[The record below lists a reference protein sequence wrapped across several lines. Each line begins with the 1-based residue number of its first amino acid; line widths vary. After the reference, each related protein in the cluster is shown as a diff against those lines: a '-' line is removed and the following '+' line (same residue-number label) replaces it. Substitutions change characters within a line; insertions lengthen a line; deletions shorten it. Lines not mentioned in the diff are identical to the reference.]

1 MIKKRKHSAE
11 IKNNLDSIYNEI
23 CSFNPKINSEK
34 SKSTYC
40 TNKKEQK
47 NKVKNNTVFSRL
59 YKDGKERINS
69 RTKKEQN
76 NINKILEMA
85 NVINPE
91 KNFDIKTINRLY
103 ENKEKKHNIR
113 KIIKKVEE
121 EEGTTFKPFISQ
133 NNNYS
138 KSVNGTFYE
147 RNQKLINDR
156 ESFYEE
162 ENKKIVENEKKHF
175 IGKDYT
181 KEERQKVINN
191 IINRLYNDSSF
202 IKKPIKDSGYTIKK

>member
-1 MIKKRKHSAE
+1 MK

-76 NINKILEMA
+76 NMMKMWVAINMILMKRLKIL
-85 NVINPE
+85 
-91 KNFDIKTINRLY
+91 
-103 ENKEKKHNIR
+103 
-113 KIIKKVEE
+113 
-121 EEGTTFKPFISQ
+121 
-133 NNNYS
+133 
-138 KSVNGTFYE
+138 
-147 RNQKLINDR
+147 
-156 ESFYEE
+156 
-162 ENKKIVENEKKHF
+162 
-175 IGKDYT
+175 
-181 KEERQKVINN
+181 
-191 IINRLYNDSSF
+191 
-202 IKKPIKDSGYTIKK
+202 

>member
-1 MIKKRKHSAE
+1 MK

-85 NVINPE
+85 NAINPE
-91 KNFDIKTINRLY
+91 KKNSTQ
-103 ENKEKKHNIR
+103 
-113 KIIKKVEE
+113 
-121 EEGTTFKPFISQ
+121 S
-133 NNNYS
+133 
-138 KSVNGTFYE
+138 
-147 RNQKLINDR
+147 
-156 ESFYEE
+156 
-162 ENKKIVENEKKHF
+162 
-175 IGKDYT
+175 
-181 KEERQKVINN
+181 
-191 IINRLYNDSSF
+191 
-202 IKKPIKDSGYTIKK
+202 